1 MRALEQTACVHV
13 ALCGRKCALKE
24 ALWGHDEDGGRRF
37 FEALPKRGRRS
48 QLRMHGINFT
58 SSRVAHAWTCL
69 WCRLCANLMGVCP
82 ILGVLGAQPE
92 RMVWVMMRKMVDDG
106 EVAKMHGFL
115 RKHGVKKKL
124 H

>member
-1 MRALEQTACVHV
+1 M
-13 ALCGRKCALKE
+13 
-24 ALWGHDEDGGRRF
+24 
-37 FEALPKRGRRS
+37 
-48 QLRMHGINFT
+48 
-58 SSRVAHAWTCL
+58 
-69 WCRLCANLMGVCP
+69 MGVYP

>member
-1 MRALEQTACVHV
+1 
-13 ALCGRKCALKE
+13 
-24 ALWGHDEDGGRRF
+24 
-37 FEALPKRGRRS
+37 
-48 QLRMHGINFT
+48 
-58 SSRVAHAWTCL
+58 
-69 WCRLCANLMGVCP
+69 MGVYP

-115 RKHGVKKKL
+115 RKHGVQKKL